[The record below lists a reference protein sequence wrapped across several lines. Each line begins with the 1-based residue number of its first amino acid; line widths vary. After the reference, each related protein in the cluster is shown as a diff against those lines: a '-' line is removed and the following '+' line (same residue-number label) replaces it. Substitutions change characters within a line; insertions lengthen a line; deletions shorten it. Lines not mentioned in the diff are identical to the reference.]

1 VDSLKE
7 LVKGE
12 QLMWVKLAFKL
23 FSREFRRGELTIIF
37 AAIALAV
44 LTVFSLSSIT
54 ERIGLNIAQKSS
66 DFIAADRR
74 LSSNHAFDPQILI
87 KSSEF
92 GLETAKMLYFDSML
106 FANDELVLGSVK
118 ATTETYPLR
127 GKIIIKDS
135 LTSPDYEVDSGPKVG
150 SVWLSEGLFYTL
162 DLKIGDQ
169 VELGAGLFN
178 VSKVLVKEPDAPFF
192 SLSGNKR
199 VLLSYDDIPTT
210 QAVQAGSRVFHRL
223 LFSGNEQ
230 QLSDYYTW
238 LKPELK
244 SNQNWEGI
252 KDRQSPLGNNL
263 ERAER
268 FLLLAGLFGI
278 MLAAVAMAVSAKR
291 YCERQYDPVAMMKTL
306 GGSRQV
312 IGNIFLLHLS
322 LVTTFSIAAG
332 LAIGF
337 VLQTIGAD
345 YLATFMG
352 TELPQAG
359 IRPWLLSSF
368 IGLICAM
375 MFSLKPLLDLF
386 DIPPLRVLRRNLGDT
401 LAVSRLH
408 LALSFLTIFV
418 LMWIFS
424 GEIIT
429 TLILFASTLLVIA
442 ILFGISRLLFAAGRS
457 LGLRP
462 GSSWSLAIA
471 TLQKRANA
479 NAIQLISFAL
489 AIKLMLFLVVLK
501 TDIIADWQMQ
511 VPPDAPNMFII
522 NIAENE
528 VTPIEQFFNENNIG
542 HEAFYPIFSG
552 RVDAVNGEKFA
563 RRVSKQEGEEKDE
576 DAKEGVSREP
586 NLTWLDTLPEGNEIT
601 EGQWFSDEGLL
612 GDQIEVSVFQ
622 GWKESLDLKLGDT
635 ITLLVNEQPIEAKVT
650 SFRDVDWGTLK
661 PNFVMILSPNMAGL
675 VPVTYF
681 SAAKLQDK
689 HTKDISQLLQRFPTI
704 SMIDI
709 KSQIEQAQSIIA
721 QVSLA
726 IGFVLSIVLVS
737 GALVLISQ
745 VQASLA
751 ERMQEVVILRTL
763 GAKGRLIKLATLYE
777 FMLLGAIS
785 GLVAAIVSDVA
796 LLVIQQ
802 QLFSIEGQL
811 HPYIWLL
818 GPFSGAVFVS
828 SIGYFM
834 VARTMRQNTQGL
846 LRKLA

>member
-1 VDSLKE
+1 
-7 LVKGE
+7 
-12 QLMWVKLAFKL
+12 MWVKLAFKL

-37 AAIALAV
+37 SAIALAV

-54 ERIGLNIAQKSS
+54 ERISLNIAQKSS
-66 DFIAADRR
+66 DFIAGDRR
-74 LSSNHAFDPQILI
+74 LSSNHAFDQQVLTQA
-87 KSSEF
+87 KQF
-92 GLETAKMLYFDSML
+92 GLKTAKMLYFDSML

-118 ATTETYPLR
+118 ATTATYPLR
-127 GKIIIKDS
+127 GKVTIKDN
-135 LTSPDYEVDSGPKVG
+135 LTGLDYEVDSGPKAG
-150 SVWLSEGLFYTL
+150 NVWLSEGLFYTL
-162 DLKIGDQ
+162 NVKVGDT
-169 VELGAGLFN
+169 VELGAGNFQ

-199 VLLSYDDIPTT
+199 VLLSYADIPTT

-223 LFSGNEQ
+223 LFAGNEQ
-230 QLSDYYTW
+230 QLSDYYGW
-238 LKPELK
+238 LKPQLK
-244 SNQNWEGI
+244 SNQTWEGI

-263 ERAER
+263 DRAER

-306 GGSRQV
+306 GGSRKV
-312 IGNIFLLHLS
+312 IRNIFLLHLS
-322 LVTTFSIAAG
+322 LVTSFSIVAG
-332 LAIGF
+332 LLIGF
-337 VLQTIGAD
+337 ILQTLGAD

-352 TELPQAG
+352 TALPQAG
-359 IRPWLLSSF
+359 IRPWLLSSL
-368 IGLICAM
+368 IGLVCAM

-401 LAVSRLH
+401 LAVSRIH
-408 LALSFLTIFV
+408 LALSFMTIFV

-424 GEIIT
+424 GEIVT
-429 TLILFASTLLVIA
+429 TLILFASTLLVIGV
-442 ILFGISRLLFAAGRS
+442 LFVISRLLFSAGRK

-501 TDIIADWQMQ
+501 NDIITDWQMQ
-511 VPPDAPNMFII
+511 VPQGAPNMFII
-522 NIAENE
+522 NISEQE
-528 VTPIEQFFNENNIG
+528 VEPIKQFFTDNNIV
-542 HEAFYPIFSG
+542 HEAFYPVFSG
-552 RVDAVNGEKFA
+552 RVDAVNGEEFA

-576 DAKEGVSREP
+576 DAREGVSREP
-586 NLTWLDTLPEGNEIT
+586 NLTWLEDLPEGNEIT
-601 EGQWFSDEGLL
+601 AGQWFTDAGTG
-612 GDQIEVSVFQ
+612 GDDIEVSVFE
-622 GWKESLDLKLGDT
+622 GWQEVLGLELGDT
-635 ITLLVNEQPIEAKVT
+635 ITLLVNEQPIDAKVT
-650 SFRDVDWGTLK
+650 SFRKVDWGTLK
-661 PNFVMILSPNMAGL
+661 PNFVMILSPNMAGK

-681 SAAKLQDK
+681 SAAKLEDQ
-689 HTKDISQLLQRFPTI
+689 HTKDISQLLQRHPTI

-763 GAKGRLIKLATLYE
+763 GAKSRLIKLATLYE
-777 FMLLGAIS
+777 FMLLGAIA
-785 GLVAAIVSDVA
+785 GLVAAIVSDIA

-802 QLFSIEGQL
+802 QLFDIAGRL

-818 GPFSGAVFVS
+818 GPVSGALFVS

-834 VARTMRQNTQGL
+834 VANTMRQNTQGL
-846 LRKLA
+846 LRKLG

>member
-1 VDSLKE
+1 
-7 LVKGE
+7 
-12 QLMWVKLAFKL
+12 MWVKLAFKL

-44 LTVFSLSSIT
+44 LTVFSLSAIT

-74 LSSNHAFDPQILI
+74 LSSNHAVDSKLLT
-87 KSSEF
+87 KANEF
-92 GLETAKMLYFDSML
+92 GLKTAKVLYFDSML

-118 ATTETYPLR
+118 AGSEAYPLK
-127 GKIIIKDS
+127 GKLTIKDT
-135 LTSPDYEVDSGPKVG
+135 LTGQAYEVDTGPKSG
-150 SVWLSEGLFYTL
+150 SIWLSEGLFYTL
-162 DLKIGDQ
+162 DVKVGDS
-169 VELGAGLFN
+169 VELGAGVFN
-178 VSKVLVKEPDAPFF
+178 VSKVLIKEPDAPFF

-210 QAVQAGSRVFHRL
+210 KAVQAGSRVFHRL
-223 LFSGNEQ
+223 LFAGNEQ
-230 QLSDYYTW
+230 QLSDYYAW
-238 LKPELK
+238 LKPQLK
-244 SNQNWEGI
+244 SNQSWQGI
-252 KDRQSPLGNNL
+252 KDRQSPLGTNL
-263 ERAER
+263 DRAER

-306 GGSRQV
+306 GGSRKV
-312 IGNIFLLHLS
+312 IRNIFLLHLC
-322 LVTTFSIAAG
+322 LVTVFSIVAG
-332 LAIGF
+332 LLLGY
-337 VLQTIGAD
+337 VLQTVGAD
-345 YLATFMG
+345 YLAKFMG
-352 TELPQAG
+352 AELPQAG

-368 IGLICAM
+368 IGLVCAL

-386 DIPPLRVLRRNLGDT
+386 DIPPLRVLRRNLGDE
-401 LAVSRLH
+401 
-408 LALSFLTIFV
+408 LALSRVHILLSFMTIFV
-418 LMWIFS
+418 LMWLFS

-442 ILFGISRLLFAAGRS
+442 ILFAISRLLFAAGRK

-501 TDIIADWQMQ
+501 NDIISDWQMQ
-511 VPPDAPNMFII
+511 VPANAPNMFII
-522 NIAENE
+522 NISEQE
-528 VTPIEQFFNENNIG
+528 VEPINTFFTDNNIA
-542 HEAFYPIFSG
+542 HEAFYPVFSG
-552 RVDAVNGEKFA
+552 RVDAVNGEEFS
-563 RRVSKQEGEEKDE
+563 RGVSKQEDEEKNE
-576 DAKEGVSREP
+576 KAREGVNREP
-586 NLTWLDTLPEGNEIT
+586 NLTWLDSLPEGNEIT
-601 EGQWFSDEGLL
+601 EGKWFTDGNTGSDE
-612 GDQIEVSVFQ
+612 IEVSVFD
-622 GWKESLDLKLGDT
+622 GWRETLGLKLGDT
-635 ITLLVNEQPIEAKVT
+635 ITLLVNEKSIEAKVT
-650 SFRDVDWGTLK
+650 SFRSVDWGSLK
-661 PNFVMILSPNMAGL
+661 PNFVMILSPNMAGM

-681 SAAKLQDK
+681 SAAKLEDK
-689 HTKDISQLLQRFPTI
+689 HTKDISQLLQRYPTI

-726 IGFVLSIVLVS
+726 IGFVLSIVLIS

-777 FMLLGAIS
+777 FMLLGAIA
-785 GLVAAIVSDVA
+785 GLVAAVVSDVA

-802 QLFSIEGQL
+802 QLFNVDGRL
-811 HPYIWLL
+811 HPYIWAL
-818 GPFSGAVFVS
+818 GPLSGAMFVS
-828 SIGYFM
+828 TIGYFM

-846 LRKLA
+846 LRKIA

>member
-1 VDSLKE
+1 
-7 LVKGE
+7 
-12 QLMWVKLAFKL
+12 MWVKLAFKL

-44 LTVFSLSSIT
+44 LTIFSLSSIT
-54 ERIGLNIAQKSS
+54 ERISLNIAQKSS

-74 LSSNHAFDPQILI
+74 LSSNHAFDGQILI
-87 KSSEF
+87 KANQF
-92 GLETAKMLYFDSML
+92 GLKTAKMLYFDSML

-118 ATTETYPLR
+118 ATTNTYPLR
-127 GKIIIKDS
+127 GKITIKDS
-135 LTSPDYEVDSGPKVG
+135 LISQAYEVGSGPKVG
-150 SVWLSEGLFYTL
+150 FVWLSEGLFYTL
-162 DLKIGDQ
+162 NVNVGDT
-169 VELGAGLFN
+169 VELGAGIFKI
-178 VSKVLVKEPDAPFF
+178 SKVLVKEPDAPFF

-199 VLLSYDDIPTT
+199 VLLNYADIPTT

-223 LFSGNEQ
+223 LFAGSEK
-230 QLSDYYTW
+230 QLSDYYAW

-244 SNQNWEGI
+244 SNQTWEGI

-306 GGSRQV
+306 GGSRK
-312 IGNIFLLHLS
+312 IIRNIFLLHLS
-322 LVTTFSIAAG
+322 LVTGFSIIAG

-337 VLQTIGAD
+337 VLQYIGAE
-345 YLATFMG
+345 YLSTFMG
-352 TELPQAG
+352 TQLPQAG
-359 IRPWLLSSF
+359 VRPWLLSGF
-368 IGLICAM
+368 IGLICAL

-401 LAVSRLH
+401 LAVSRIH
-408 LALSFLTIFV
+408 IALSFMTIFV

-429 TLILFASTLLVIA
+429 TLILFASTLLVIV
-442 ILFGISRLLFAAGRS
+442 ILFVISRLVFSAGRR

-471 TLQKRANA
+471 TLQKRKNA
-479 NAIQLISFAL
+479 NAVQLISFAL

-522 NIAENE
+522 NIAEQE
-528 VTPIEQFFNENNIG
+528 VEPIKQFFSRHNIP
-542 HEAFYPIFSG
+542 HEDFYPVFSG
-552 RVDAVNGEKFA
+552 RVDAVNGEPFA
-563 RRVSKQEGEEKDE
+563 RRVSKQEGEEKE
-576 DAKEGVSREP
+576 EGAREGVRREP
-586 NLTWLDTLPEGNEIT
+586 NLTWLASLPEGNEIT
-601 EGQWFSDEGLL
+601 EGQWFADGASD
-612 GDQIEVSVFQ
+612 GDDIEVSVFE
-622 GWKESLDLKLGDT
+622 GWQEVLDLELGDT
-635 ITLLVNEQPIEAKVT
+635 ITLLVNEQPIDAKVT
-650 SFRDVDWGTLK
+650 SFRKVDWGSLK
-661 PNFVMILSPNMAGL
+661 PNFVMILSPNMAGK

-681 SAAKLQDK
+681 SAAQLQDK
-689 HTKDISQLLQRFPTI
+689 HTKEISKLLQRYPTV

-709 KSQIEQAQSIIA
+709 KAQIEQAQSIIA
-721 QVSLA
+721 QVSIA
-726 IGFVLSIVLVS
+726 IGFVLSIVLIS

-777 FMLLGAIS
+777 FMLLGGIA
-785 GLVAAIVSDVA
+785 GLVAAIVSDIA

-802 QLFSIEGQL
+802 QLFDIEGRL
-811 HPYIWLL
+811 HLYIWIL
-818 GPFSGAVFVS
+818 GPVSGAFFVS
-828 SIGYFM
+828 FIGYFM
-834 VARTMRQNTQGL
+834 VANTMRQNTQGL
-846 LRKLA
+846 LRKLG

>member
-1 VDSLKE
+1 
-7 LVKGE
+7 
-12 QLMWVKLAFKL
+12 MWVKLAFKL

-37 AAIALAV
+37 SAIALAV

-54 ERIGLNIAQKSS
+54 ERIGLNITQKSS

-74 LSSNHAFDPQILI
+74 LSSNHAFDAKVLI
-87 KSSEF
+87 QANDF

-118 ATTETYPLR
+118 ATNNTYPLR
-127 GKIIIKDS
+127 GKITIKDS
-135 LTSPDYEVDSGPKVG
+135 LTSQDYEVDSGPKAG
-150 SVWLSEGLFYTL
+150 FVWLSEGLFYTL
-162 DLKIGDQ
+162 NVKVGDN
-169 VELGAGLFN
+169 VELGAGIFN

-199 VLLSYDDIPTT
+199 VLLNYADIPTT
-210 QAVQAGSRVFHRL
+210 QAVQPGSRVFHRL
-223 LFSGNEQ
+223 LFAGSEQ
-230 QLSDYYTW
+230 QLSDYYAW

-263 ERAER
+263 DRAER

-306 GGSRQV
+306 GGSRKV
-312 IGNIFLLHLS
+312 IRNIFLLHLS
-322 LVTTFSIAAG
+322 LVTGFSIIAG
-332 LAIGF
+332 LTVGF
-337 VLQTIGAD
+337 ILQTIGAD
-345 YLATFMG
+345 YLAQFMG

-359 IRPWLLSSF
+359 VRPWLLSSF

-401 LAVSRLH
+401 LALSRLH

-418 LMWIFS
+418 LMWLFS
-424 GEIIT
+424 GEIVT

-442 ILFGISRLLFAAGRS
+442 VLFGVSRLLFAAGRS

-501 TDIIADWQMQ
+501 NDIISDWQMQ
-511 VPPDAPNMFII
+511 VPQGAPNMFII
-522 NIAENE
+522 NIAEEE
-528 VTPIEQFFNENNIG
+528 VEPIKQFFTDNEIS
-542 HEAFYPIFSG
+542 HEAFYPVFSG
-552 RVDAVNGEKFA
+552 RVDAVNGEEFA
-563 RRVSKQEGEEKDE
+563 RKVSKQEGEEKDE
-576 DAKEGVSREP
+576 EAKEGVSREP
-586 NLTWLDTLPEGNEIT
+586 NLTWLESLPEGNEIT
-601 EGQWFSDEGLL
+601 EGQWFSNEGMAGDE
-612 GDQIEVSVFQ
+612 IEVSVFD
-622 GWKESLDLKLGDT
+622 GWQEALDLKLGDT
-635 ITLLVNEQPIEAKVT
+635 ITLLVNEQPIDAKVT
-650 SFRDVDWGTLK
+650 SFRKVDWGTLK
-661 PNFVMILSPNMAGL
+661 PNFVMILSPNMAGM

-689 HTKDISQLLQRFPTI
+689 HTKDISQLLQRYPTV

-802 QLFSIEGQL
+802 QLFNIEGKL

-818 GPFSGAVFVS
+818 GPLSGAVFVA

>member
-1 VDSLKE
+1 
-7 LVKGE
+7 
-12 QLMWVKLAFKL
+12 MWVKLAGKL
-23 FSREFRRGELTIIF
+23 FAREFRRGELTIIF

-54 ERIGLNIAQKSS
+54 ERISLNIEQKSS

-74 LSSNHAFDPQILI
+74 LSSNHAFEPLILT
-87 KSSEF
+87 KAKEF
-92 GLETAKMLYFDSML
+92 GLNTAEMLFFDSML

-118 ATTETYPLR
+118 AVSNEYPLR
-127 GKIIIKDS
+127 GKVTIKDNIS
-135 LTSPDYEVDSGPKVG
+135 SQPFDVEHGPQPG

-162 DLKIGDQ
+162 GVNVGDN
-169 VELGAGLFN
+169 VELGAGIFN
-178 VSKVLVKEPDAPFF
+178 IAKVLVKEPDSPFF

-199 VLLSYDDIPTT
+199 VLLNYQDIPAT

-223 LFSGNEQ
+223 LFSGDDQ
-230 QLSDYYTW
+230 QLTDYYQW
-238 LKPELK
+238 LKPQMK
-244 SNQNWEGI
+244 SNQNWQGI

-263 ERAER
+263 DRAER

-306 GGSRQV
+306 GGSRRV
-312 IGNIFLLHLS
+312 IRNIYLLHLS
-322 LVTTFSIAAG
+322 LVTGFSIIAG
-332 LAIGF
+332 FAVGYF
-337 VLQTIGAD
+337 LQSVAGE
-345 YLATFMG
+345 YLAQFMG

-359 IRPWLLSSF
+359 IRPWVLSAA
-368 IGLICAM
+368 IGIVCAL

-401 LAVSRLH
+401 IAISRIHITISL
-408 LALSFLTIFV
+408 LTIFV
-418 LMWIFS
+418 LMWVFS
-424 GEIIT
+424 GELVT
-429 TLILFASTLLVIA
+429 TLILFGSTLLVIA
-442 ILFGISRLLFAAGRS
+442 ILFGISRLIFAAGRR
-457 LGLRP
+457 LGLSP

-501 TDIIADWQMQ
+501 NDIISDWQMQ
-511 VPPDAPNMFII
+511 VPSDAPNMFIVNI
-522 NIAENE
+522 NENE
-528 VTPIEQFFNENNIG
+528 VEPIKQFFNENDIA
-542 HEAFYPIFSG
+542 HEAFYPVFSG
-552 RVDAVNGEKFA
+552 RIDAVNGEEYS

-576 DAKEGVSREP
+576 EARDGVSREP
-586 NLTWLDTLPEGNEIT
+586 NLTWLDELPEGNEII
-601 EGQWFSDEGLL
+601 EGQWFTGGDE
-612 GDQIEVSVFQ
+612 IEVSVFE
-622 GWKESLDLKLGDT
+622 GWREVLNLELGDS
-635 ITLLVNEQPIEAKVT
+635 ISILVNEQEVIAKVT
-650 SFRDVDWGTLK
+650 SFRTVDWGTLK
-661 PNFVMILSPNMAGL
+661 PNFVMILSPNMAGT

-681 SAAKLQDK
+681 SAAQLSDS
-689 HTKDISQLLQRFPTI
+689 HTKGISQLLQRYPTI

-709 KSQIEQAQSIIA
+709 KAQIEQAQSIIG

-751 ERMQEVVILRTL
+751 ERLQEVVILRTL

-777 FMLLGAIS
+777 FLLLGAIA
-785 GLVAAIVSDVA
+785 GLVAAIVSD
-796 LLVIQQ
+796 LVLMIIQQ
-802 QLFSIEGQL
+802 QLFAVDGKL

-818 GPFSGAVFVS
+818 GPTSGAIFVAM
-828 SIGYFM
+828 IGYFM
-834 VARTMRQNTQGL
+834 VANTMKQNTQGL
-846 LRKLA
+846 LRKIA

>member
-1 VDSLKE
+1 
-7 LVKGE
+7 
-12 QLMWVKLAFKL
+12 MWVKLAFKL
-23 FSREFRRGELTIIF
+23 FVREFRRGELTIIF

-74 LSSNHAFDPQILI
+74 LSSNHAFDPQVLTQARHV
-87 KSSEF
+87 

-106 FANDELVLGSVK
+106 FANDELVLGAVK
-118 ATTETYPLR
+118 ATNNAYPLR
-127 GKIIIKDS
+127 GTITIKDS
-135 LTSPDYEVDSGPKVG
+135 LTSQKYEVDTGPKAG
-150 SVWLSEGLFYTL
+150 SIWLSEGLFYTL
-162 DLKIGDQ
+162 NVKVGDN
-169 VELGAGLFN
+169 VELGAGIFN

-199 VLLSYDDIPTT
+199 VLLNYDDISTT
-210 QAVQAGSRVFHRL
+210 KAVQAGSRVFHRL
-223 LFSGNEQ
+223 LFAGNEQ
-230 QLSDYYTW
+230 QLSNYYTW
-238 LKPELK
+238 LKPQLK
-244 SNQNWEGI
+244 SNQRWEGI

-312 IGNIFLLHLS
+312 IRNIFLLHLS
-322 LVTTFSIAAG
+322 LVTVFSIIAG
-332 LAIGF
+332 LLVGF

-359 IRPWLLSSF
+359 LRPWILSGL
-368 IGLICAM
+368 IGLVCAL

-401 LAVSRLH
+401 LALSKLH
-408 LALSFLTIFV
+408 LGLSFMTIFV
-418 LMWIFS
+418 LMWLFS

-429 TLILFASTLLVIA
+429 TLILFASTLVVIA
-442 ILFGISRLLFAAGRS
+442 VLFGISRLLFAAGRS

-462 GSSWSLAIA
+462 GTSWSLAIA

-489 AIKLMLFLVVLK
+489 AIKLMLFLLVLK
-501 TDIIADWQMQ
+501 NDIISDWQMQ
-511 VPPDAPNMFII
+511 VPADAPNMFII
-522 NIAENE
+522 NINE
-528 VTPIEQFFNENNIG
+528 QEVAPIKQFFTDNNIV
-542 HEAFYPIFSG
+542 HEAFYPVFTG
-552 RVDAVNGEKFA
+552 RVDAVNGEEFA
-563 RRVSKQEGEEKDE
+563 RSVSKQEGEEKDQ
-576 DAKEGVSREP
+576 DAREGSTREP
-586 NLTWLDTLPEGNEIT
+586 NLTWLDSLPEGNEII
-601 EGQWFSDEGLL
+601 EGQWFAEGGTGGDE
-612 GDQIEVSVFQ
+612 IEVSVFD
-622 GWKESLDLKLGDT
+622 GWRETLDLKLGDT

-650 SFRDVDWGTLK
+650 SFRSVDWGTLK
-661 PNFVMILSPNMAGL
+661 PNFVMILSPNMAGK

-681 SAAKLQDK
+681 SAAQLQDK
-689 HTKDISQLLQRFPTI
+689 HTKDISQLLQRYPTI

-709 KSQIEQAQSIIA
+709 KSQIEQAQSIIG

-726 IGFVLSIVLVS
+726 ISFVLTIVLLS

-777 FMLLGAIS
+777 FMLLGGIA
-785 GLVAAIVSDVA
+785 GLVAAIVSDVT

-802 QLFSIEGQL
+802 QLFNVEGQI
-811 HPYIWLL
+811 HPYIWLV
-818 GPFSGAVFVS
+818 GPLSGAVFVAT
-828 SIGYFM
+828 IGYFM
-834 VARTMRQNTQGL
+834 VANTMKQNTQGL
-846 LRKLA
+846 LRKIA

>member
-1 VDSLKE
+1 
-7 LVKGE
+7 
-12 QLMWVKLAFKL
+12 MWVKLAFKL

-44 LTVFSLSSIT
+44 LTVFSLSAIT
-54 ERIGLNIAQKSS
+54 ERISLNIAQKSS
-66 DFIAADRR
+66 DFIASDRR
-74 LSSNHAFDPQILI
+74 LSSNHAFEPQLL
-87 KSSEF
+87 KQASQF
-92 GLETAKMLYFDSML
+92 GLATAQMLYFDSML

-118 ATTETYPLR
+118 ATTAAYPLR
-127 GKIIIKDS
+127 GKITIKDNLAS
-135 LTSPDYEVDSGPKVG
+135 KAYEVDTGPKAG

-162 DLKIGDQ
+162 KVNVGDK
-169 VELGAGLFN
+169 VELGAGNFN
-178 VSKVLVKEPDAPFF
+178 VTKVLVKEPDAPFF

-199 VLLSYDDIPTT
+199 VLLHYADIVTT
-210 QAVQAGSRVFHRL
+210 QAVQPGSRVFHRL
-223 LFSGNEQ
+223 LFAGNEQ
-230 QLSDYYTW
+230 ELSDYYAW
-238 LKPELK
+238 LKPQLK
-244 SNQNWEGI
+244 SNQNWQGL

-263 ERAER
+263 DRAER

-306 GGSRQV
+306 GGSRKV
-312 IGNIFLLHLS
+312 IRNIFLLHLS
-322 LVTTFSIAAG
+322 LVTTFSIVAG
-332 LAIGF
+332 LALGF

-359 IRPWLLSSF
+359 VRPWLLSAF
-368 IGLICAM
+368 IGLVCAL

-401 LAVSRLH
+401 LAISRIH
-408 LALSFLTIFV
+408 IGLSMLTIFV
-418 LMWIFS
+418 LMWLFS
-424 GEIIT
+424 GEIVT
-429 TLILFASTLLVIA
+429 TLILFASTLVVIA
-442 ILFGISRLLFAAGRS
+442 VLFALSRLLFAAGRK

-501 TDIIADWQMQ
+501 NDIISDWQMQ
-511 VPPDAPNMFII
+511 VPADAPNMFII
-522 NIAENE
+522 NIAKEE
-528 VTPIEQFFNENNIG
+528 VTPIKKFFKDNNIA
-542 HEAFYPIFSG
+542 HEDFYPVFSG
-552 RVDAVNGEKFA
+552 RVDAVNGEEFA

-576 DAKEGVSREP
+576 NAREGVSREP
-586 NLTWLDTLPEGNEIT
+586 NLTWLTSLPEGNEIT
-601 EGQWFSDEGLL
+601 EGEWFTDGGT
-612 GDQIEVSVFQ
+612 GDDIEVSVFD
-622 GWKESLDLKLGDT
+622 GWQETLGLKIGDT
-635 ITLLVNEQPIEAKVT
+635 ITLLVNEQPIDAKVT
-650 SFRDVDWGTLK
+650 SFRKVDWGSLK
-661 PNFVMILSPNMAGL
+661 PNFVMILSPNMAGK

-681 SAAKLQDK
+681 SAAKLHDRD
-689 HTKDISQLLQRFPTI
+689 TKGISQLLQRYPTI

-709 KSQIEQAQSIIA
+709 KAQIEQAQSIIA

-777 FMLLGAIS
+777 FMLLGGIA

-802 QLFSIEGQL
+802 QLFDIAGRL

-818 GPFSGAVFVS
+818 GPVSGALFVS
-828 SIGYFM
+828 SIGYLM
-834 VARTMRQNTQGL
+834 VANTMRQNTQGL
-846 LRKLA
+846 LRKLG

>member
-1 VDSLKE
+1 
-7 LVKGE
+7 
-12 QLMWVKLAFKL
+12 MWVKLALKL

-37 AAIALAV
+37 ASIALAV

-74 LSSNHAFDPQILI
+74 LSSNHAFDSHVLTQA
-87 KSSEF
+87 SQF
-92 GLETAKMLYFDSML
+92 GLKTAKMLYFDSML

-118 ATTETYPLR
+118 AATDTYPLK
-127 GKIIIKDS
+127 GKLTIKDD
-135 LTSPDYEVDSGPKVG
+135 LIGQAYEVNKGPHIG
-150 SVWLSEGLFYTL
+150 SVWLSEGLFYSL
-162 DLKIGDQ
+162 NVKVGDTI
-169 VELGAGLFN
+169 ELGAGNFTI
-178 VSKVLVKEPDAPFF
+178 SKVLVKEPDAPFF

-199 VLLSYDDIPTT
+199 VLISYEDIAVT
-210 QAVQAGSRVFHRL
+210 QAVQPGSRVFHRL
-223 LFSGNEQ
+223 LFSGNDQ
-230 QLSDYYTW
+230 QLKSYYDW
-238 LKPELK
+238 LKPQLK

-263 ERAER
+263 DRAER

-306 GGSRQV
+306 GGSRRV
-312 IGNIFLLHLS
+312 IRNIFLLHLS
-322 LVTTFSIAAG
+322 LVTTFSIVVG
-332 LAIGF
+332 LVVGY
-337 VLQTIGAD
+337 VLQAVGAE
-345 YLATFMG
+345 YLSKFMG
-352 TELPQAG
+352 TALPESG
-359 IRPWLLSSF
+359 LRPWLLSSF
-368 IGLICAM
+368 IGIICAL

-401 LAVSRLH
+401 LAISRLH
-408 LALSFLTIFV
+408 IALSLITIFI
-418 LMWIFS
+418 LMWLFS
-424 GEIIT
+424 GQIIT

-442 ILFGISRLLFAAGRS
+442 VLFGISRLFFSAGRR

-489 AIKLMLFLVVLK
+489 AIKLMLFLVLLK
-501 TDIIADWQMQ
+501 NDIISDWQMQ
-511 VPPDAPNMFII
+511 VPSDAPNMFILNISETEVQPI
-522 NIAENE
+522 N
-528 VTPIEQFFNENNIG
+528 QFFKENQIV
-542 HEAFYPIFSG
+542 HEAFYPVFSG
-552 RVDAVNGEKFA
+552 RVDAVNGEEFA
-563 RRVSKQEGEEKDE
+563 RRVSKQEGEEKD
-576 DAKEGVSREP
+576 KEARDGVNREP

-601 EGQWFSDEGLL
+601 EGQWFTKKSMTNSGMSDEV
-612 GDQIEVSVFQ
+612 IEVSVFD
-622 GWKESLDLKLGDT
+622 GWKEALDLKLGDT
-635 ITLLVNEQPIEAKVT
+635 ITLLVNEQPIAVKVT
-650 SFRDVDWGTLK
+650 SFRKVDWGTLK
-661 PNFVMILSPNMAGL
+661 PNFVMILSPNMAGK

-681 SAAKLQDK
+681 SAAQLKNE
-689 HTKDISQLLQRFPTI
+689 HTKDISKLLQRFPTV

-709 KSQIEQAQSIIA
+709 KSRIEQAQSIIA

-726 IGFVLSIVLVS
+726 IAFVLSIVLVS

-777 FMLLGAIS
+777 FMLLGGIS
-785 GLVAAIVSDVA
+785 GLVAAVTSDVA

-802 QLFSIEGQL
+802 QLFNIDGRL

-818 GPFSGAVFVS
+818 GPVSGALFVAT
-828 SIGYFM
+828 IGYFM
-834 VARTMRQNTQGL
+834 VANTMRQNTQGL
-846 LRKLA
+846 LRKLS